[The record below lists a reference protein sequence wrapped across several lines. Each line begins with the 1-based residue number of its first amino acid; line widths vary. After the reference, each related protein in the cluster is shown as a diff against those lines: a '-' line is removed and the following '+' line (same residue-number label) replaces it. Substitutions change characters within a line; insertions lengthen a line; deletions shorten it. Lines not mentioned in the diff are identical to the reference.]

1 MAVSQ
6 LLLNY
11 YIFRNLSSCT
21 GSIITKNVI
30 LTAAHCAKHLEKAN
44 PLLSYSEVT
53 IGHSNYSSEFAIKI
67 GVKSILIHPN
77 YTYVEEKRLQEKTN
91 FTTFEEYEK
100 HHKEANYTHDNDI
113 ALWKLSKDLEFNDKV
128 QPIALP
134 SANHSDTFLTETEL
148 LFAGWGK
155 AENNVNETI
164 IKESKRLF
172 ENWNKDRTNDFKL
185 FDYIHY
191 RYDNA
196 IIQPENMK
204 MTAMKYH
211 KMKSCINTEQKLND
225 ERISLMVCANA
236 PNTHGKSFF
245 SFDNR

>member
-1 MAVSQ
+1 M
-6 LLLNY
+6 
-11 YIFRNLSSCT
+11 SCT

-30 LTAAHCAKHLEKAN
+30 LTAAHCAEHLEKTN

-67 GVKSILIHPN
+67 GVKSILKHPN
-77 YTYVEEKRLQEKTN
+77 YIHVEES
-91 FTTFEEYEK
+91 FTDFEEYVK
-100 HHKEANYTHDNDI
+100 YDKERNFTHDNDI

-134 SANHSDTFLTETEL
+134 SAIHSDTFLTETDL

-155 AENNVNETI
+155 AENNINETI
-164 IKESKRLF
+164 IKESESLF
-172 ENWNKDRTNDFKL
+172 EIWNKDSTNFSNFL
-185 FDYIHY
+185 NYIQY

-204 MTAMKYH
+204 MTAMIYH
-211 KMKSCINTEQKLND
+211 KMESCINTEQKLND
-225 ERISLMVCANA
+225 ERISLLVCATA
-236 PNTHGKSFF
+236 GKLNGKLFF
-245 SFDNR
+245 SFST

>member
-1 MAVSQ
+1 MSQ
-6 LLLNY
+6 FQINY
-11 YIFRNLSSCT
+11 YIFRNLGSCT
-21 GSIITKNVI
+21 GSIITKNII
-30 LTAAHCAKHLEKAN
+30 LTAAHCAEHLEKAN

-67 GVKSILIHPN
+67 GVKSILKHPN
-77 YTYVEEKRLQEKTN
+77 YIYVEEKTN
-91 FTTFEEYEK
+91 FTNFEEYDK
-100 HHKEANYTHDNDI
+100 YGKEANFTYDNDI

-134 SANHSDTFLTETEL
+134 SAIHSDIFLTETEL

-155 AENNVNETI
+155 AENNINETI
-164 IKESKRLF
+164 IKESDRLF

-191 RYDNA
+191 RYNNA

-204 MTAMKYH
+204 MTAMKYR

-225 ERISLMVCANA
+225 GRISLLVCAA
-236 PNTHGKSFF
+236 AQIPTHGKLFF
-245 SFDNR
+245 SFNNR